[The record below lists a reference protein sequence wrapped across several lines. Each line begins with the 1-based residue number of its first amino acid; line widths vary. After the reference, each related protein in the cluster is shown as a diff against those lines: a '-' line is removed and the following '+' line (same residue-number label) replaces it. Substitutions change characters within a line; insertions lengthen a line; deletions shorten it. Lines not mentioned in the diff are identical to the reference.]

1 MNRKNLFFL
10 LKTGLAVTA
19 IGFLVHLVE
28 VDRIVAT
35 AAMAH
40 TGWIVAA
47 VALLPLNV
55 LLEGASWHLLVQH
68 EVPGVRWRSSYA
80 SLLAGHALGFSTP
93 ARLGVYAGRAF
104 ALDHRKRG
112 TLMALVFTDHLVAK
126 TIGVSIGLAALAY
139 YLPAYAPTP
148 ALLWKAVA
156 VYGVCTTLGLMFLL
170 LFPHRAY
177 HLLCK
182 LLPFA
187 RLQEGLRFLQALR
200 TRRMVLLLLLALLR
214 YGVFT
219 LQFVLLLRAFAP
231 VASLLAT
238 YAGITLVFFAKFLLP
253 TVTLLDLGIR
263 EGAAVYFLGQLGY
276 AEAAAF
282 NAAFLLF
289 CINLLAPAIVGLP
302 FVFRL
307 KLGASG
313 SD

>member
-1 MNRKNLFFL
+1 MNQKNLFFL
-10 LKTGLAVTA
+10 LKTGLAVAA
-19 IGFLVHLVE
+19 IGYLVHLVE

-35 AAMAH
+35 AALAH

-47 VALLPLNV
+47 LALLPLNV

-80 SLLAGHALGFSTP
+80 SLLAGHALGFLTP

-139 YLPAYAPTP
+139 YLHAYAPTP

-156 VYGVCTTLGLMFLL
+156 VYGVCTTLALAFLL

-187 RLQEGLRFLQALR
+187 RLQQGLRFLQALR
-200 TRRMVLLLLLALLR
+200 TRRMLLLLLLALLR

-307 KLGASG
+307 KLGASE
-313 SD
+313 

>member
-1 MNRKNLFFL
+1 
-10 LKTGLAVTA
+10 
-19 IGFLVHLVE
+19 
-28 VDRIVAT
+28 
-35 AAMAH
+35 MAH

-47 VALLPLNV
+47 LALLPLNL

-80 SLLAGHALGFSTP
+80 SLLAGHALGFPTP

-139 YLPAYAPTP
+139 YLHAYAPTP

-156 VYGVCTTLGLMFLL
+156 VYGVCTTLALTFLL

-187 RLQEGLRFLQALR
+187 RLQQGLRFLQALR
-200 TRRMVLLLLLALLR
+200 TRRMLLLLLLALLR

-276 AEAAAF
+276 AEASAF

-289 CINLLAPAIVGLP
+289 CINLLAPAIVGIP

-307 KLGASG
+307 KLDPSG
-313 SD
+313 